1 MFPISRINERT
12 FTPTWSGEVFVCDID
27 RTYLATRFSS
37 LKGLARIPFEFAIDK
52 QDIDGMVVLLREV
65 RRGPATESRSTPLY
79 FVSAS
84 PAQLRPVIERK
95 MLLDELEFDGTTF
108 KDWVGVLASVR
119 PRRLRE
125 QLGFKITALLDG
137 RRELPRAAVETLL
150 GDDLETDALAFALYA
165 DLLAGRLT
173 PEQVQRAV
181 VGQGVATDDARAI
194 ADLHRTLI
202 QPGAAPLAG
211 VRRGYIRMERHA
223 TPETF
228 LDYAPHLRACRGA
241 LQIALG
247 LWDQGSIS
255 QEGVVRVVE
264 DLASRGWSSETLG
277 ERLHD
282 ACRRGLLGPAH
293 AVALRDE
300 LAARMMVSAGLELP
314 AIDARWASAARVD
327 PTRPWTPER
336 YL

>member
-12 FTPTWSGEVFVCDID
+12 FTPSWSGEVFVCDID
-27 RTYLATRFSS
+27 RTYLATRFST

-79 FVSAS
+79 FISAS
-84 PAQLRPVIERK
+84 PAQLRPVIQRK

-108 KDWVGVLASVR
+108 KDWVGVLASLR
-119 PRRLRE
+119 LHRLRD
-125 QLGFKITALLDG
+125 QLGFKITALLEG
-137 RRELPRAAVETLL
+137 RRELPRAATETLL

-173 PEQVQRAV
+173 PPQVQRV
-181 VGQGVATDDARAI
+181 LVGQRVAADDGEAI
-194 ADLHRTLI
+194 LELHRALV
-202 QPGAAPLAG
+202 PEGPPAG
-211 VRRGYIRMERHA
+211 VRRAYIRMERHE
-223 TPETF
+223 TPEDF
-228 LDYAPHLRACRGA
+228 LDYAPHLCACRGA

-264 DLASRGWSSETLG
+264 DLASRGWSSETVG
-277 ERLHD
+277 ERLCD

-300 LAARMMVSAGLELP
+300 LAARMIVAAGLELP

-327 PTRPWTPER
+327 PARPWTPER